1 MLPMRTI
8 LHPTDFSE
16 PAGEAFGLACALAR
30 DHGARLLVLHVGPAP
45 VLPYVPGMVPLD
57 LTTWVLHAR
66 QKLARLHPP
75 GPGVE
80 LDGRLVLGTSVAA
93 EIVRAAGAEGCDLIV
108 MGTHGRSG
116 LRRALLGSVAE
127 EVLRKAP
134 CPVLTIRPPLPATA
148 AHGGSPGAVS
158 TPSRRASAQA

>member
-16 PAGEAFGLACALAR
+16 PAGHAFGLACALAR

-45 VLPYVPGMVPLD
+45 VLPYLPGMAPLD
-57 LTTWVLHAR
+57 LTAWVLQAR
-66 QKLARLHPP
+66 QKLARLQPP
-75 GPGVE
+75 GPGVQ
-80 LDGRLVLGTSVAA
+80 LDDRVVLGTNVAA
-93 EIVRAAGAEGCDLIV
+93 EILRAAGAERCDLIV

-134 CPVLTIRPPLPATA
+134 CPVLTVRAALPPAPAA
-148 AHGGSPGAVS
+148 E
-158 TPSRRASAQA
+158 TPAEEAPPRARAIPTP